1 MKKDPGRASLDTRRP
16 RKPILT
22 VGAKR
27 GQNCS
32 IGSEQSDI
40 TDSSDPSQDFET
52 FVWRAVNRWDVGRRG
67 LGLIATGGRI
77 RKSDADHEL
86 RKALKVLAGGDA

>member
-1 MKKDPGRASLDTRRP
+1 MLATERGAPAPERQRGRLSLKTWRP
-16 RKPILT
+16 RKSALL
-22 VGAKR
+22 G
-27 GQNCS
+27 GD
-32 IGSEQSDI
+32 EQSDN

-77 RKSDADHEL
+77 RKADANHEL
-86 RKALKVLAGGDA
+86 KKALKALAGGDA